1 MEKKEEE
8 QEYCPYRERLDLD
21 EFETKLG
28 FDTPHQPE
36 KQLNYC
42 KTCVQMTNHKGE
54 VCLKCQPENGYE
66 TATDEEK
73 TKMMLQIAKE
83 ANAEQK
89 AMCEPEKQPWGQR
102 FDEAFGRFSLGEN
115 NGREKGW
122 RSIDM
127 LKPFISQLLKEEQCC
142 LCKDKGVIEL
152 IEEAVEAER
161 KRIREGI
168 EKLSTDG
175 HGTSYQDAL
184 SDALQVI
191 NKEEIPRNPLNQN
204 KWM

>member
-36 KQLNYC
+36 KQ
-42 KTCVQMTNHKGE
+42 
-54 VCLKCQPENGYE
+54 PW
-66 TATDEEK
+66 EE
-73 TKMMLQIAKE
+73 
-83 ANAEQK
+83 
-89 AMCEPEKQPWGQR
+89 R

-127 LKPFISQLLKEEQCC
+127 LKPFISQLLKEEQPC

-161 KRIREGI
+161 ARIQEQIQKEGV
-168 EKLSTDG
+168 ENDSVWGKGYNAGLFT
-175 HGTSYQDAL
+175 AL
-184 SDALQVI
+184 RIVQVI
-191 NKEEIPRNPLNQN
+191 NKEEIPRNPHDQN